1 MESCRA
7 HQCHHEPRR
16 PSFRQN
22 QHLGH
27 GDELTHV
34 VIAVQELH
42 PPVDK
47 AAVIGVLI
55 IATTSA
61 SLNITEQGAHDA
73 TIRPEAGESWYSA
86 FTRGRLH
93 AHRTLDRLDDH
104 QPDRRCRGT
113 AFPRLSR
120 RVTRFRDWACR
131 TEAVASSLPR
141 TGAVGSLHSS
151 FPRARARPGLVD
163 GNRVPRSPQHR
174 GGRCLRRRIMVGTA
188 CRRFALIRMV
198 NPSGARA
205 FAAKGRA

>member
-1 MESCRA
+1 MIA
-7 HQCHHEPRR
+7 
-16 PSFRQN
+16 
-22 QHLGH
+22 
-27 GDELTHV
+27 
-34 VIAVQELH
+34 IAVQELH
-42 PPVDK
+42 PLVDK

-113 AFPRLSR
+113 AFPQLSR
-120 RVTRFRDWACR
+120 RLTRVRDWACR
-131 TEAVASSLPR
+131 TEAVAQLLLCA
-141 TGAVGSLHSS
+141 GAIGSHLGRLHSS
-151 FPRARARPGLVD
+151 FARGRAPGLVD
-163 GNRVPRSPQHR
+163 GNRVPRSPRHR
-174 GGRCLRRRIMVGTA
+174 GGRGLRRRIMVGTA